1 MESINIKN
9 ILYELDARKCA
20 YDLDGVE
27 ITEEDA
33 KQVQVFMKD
42 GASFEEAIDAV
53 LNGIRDVISEGW
65 EF

>member
-1 MESINIKN
+1 MDIDGIIN
-9 ILYELDARKCA
+9 ELDDCKVA

-27 ITEEDA
+27 ITEDDA
-33 KQVQVFMKD
+33 KQVQDFMKD

-53 LNGIRDVISEGW
+53 LSGIREVLSEGW